1 MLDVTGL
8 MSSVAYLI
16 KIDELCETYGLSPRV
31 RQFVQ
36 GNVRSHLYAR
46 RLPDQTTVLNSLS
59 YMLVNTDLSFDLLH
73 SAQDLITG
81 LVERDLCLPDG
92 VCSPSV
98 ADGRIVVALE
108 GDDMACW

>member
-1 MLDVTGL
+1 
-8 MSSVAYLI
+8 
-16 KIDELCETYGLSPRV
+16 
-31 RQFVQ
+31 
-36 GNVRSHLYAR
+36 
-46 RLPDQTTVLNSLS
+46 
-59 YMLVNTDLSFDLLH
+59 MLVDTDLSFDLLH

-81 LVERDLCLPDG
+81 LVERDLCLPEG